1 MNEEICT
8 KEDDG
13 LLGKFISS
21 PKIHV
26 SVYHEKRQARKKVS
40 AEDFTPSILVNEMLD
55 KFSKEQWQDGKTFC
69 DPAAG
74 NGNILIEVLK
84 RKLSLNHNP
93 LTAIQSI
100 YGADIMQDNIRE
112 CRERLLTT
120 LKEHTTITKDM
131 VKAVLKNIVWTPLK
145 KYPNGSLDYDFDFAI
160 NPKQRDIDRWYDQM
174 SADIIDQSKSEE
186 EELEVEEVEERNLWN
201 SL

>member
-1 MNEEICT
+1 MTLKTIN
-8 KEDDG
+8 
-13 LLGKFISS
+13 
-21 PKIHV
+21 
-26 SVYHEKRQARKKVS
+26 EKRLARKRQT
-40 AEDFTPSILVNEMLD
+40 AEDFTPAWLVNQMLD
-55 KFSKEQWQDGKTFC
+55 KLNEYGPESWQDGKTFC
-69 DPAAG
+69 DLACG
-74 NGNILIEVLK
+74 NGNMLIEVLK
-84 RKLSLNHNP
+84 RKLSLKHNP

-120 LKEHTTITKDM
+120 LKEHTPITKDM

-160 NPKQRDIDRWYDQM
+160 NPKQRDIDRWHEQM

-186 EELEVEEVEERNLWN
+186 LEVEVVEEKNLWN